1 MLGAEVATDTRVITK
16 WPRTSTAAVRG
27 QSLRSAPYGR
37 GRTTL
42 RVGAYGAA
50 RLHKLLGPIHQQPPD
65 GKKHRERPAV
75 RWFPLS

>member
-50 RLHKLLGPIHQQPPD
+50 RRARPLGTVHQQPPD
-65 GKKHRERPAV
+65 GKKRRDRPA
-75 RWFPLS
+75 LQ